1 MLQTLRQPKW
11 IVATVIVLI
20 LAAVFVG
27 LGLWQ
32 LDRLEQRRALNEQ
45 GIARQG
51 QEPVGLAELLEEA
64 GGNLE
69 SIQYR
74 PVRIT
79 GVLDPSDEVLIRSQ
93 IELGQA
99 GFHVITP
106 FVSDDGTAV
115 LVNRGWVPLN
125 MDTPPVEV
133 PSPTGP
139 TSIEGWIQLTSTRP
153 TLGREDPSGD
163 QDILSRVDID
173 RIGEQVSHDLAP
185 VYVVAVEGSGAELP
199 VTVDPPDFSD
209 ERSHLAYA
217 LQWFAFAAIG
227 LIGFFFLVRR
237 KGVPQSDRRQ

>member
-153 TLGREDPSGD
+153 TLG
-163 QDILSRVDID
+163 LS
-173 RIGEQVSHDLAP
+173 
-185 VYVVAVEGSGAELP
+185 
-199 VTVDPPDFSD
+199 
-209 ERSHLAYA
+209 
-217 LQWFAFAAIG
+217 
-227 LIGFFFLVRR
+227 LIHI
-237 KGVPQSDRRQ
+237 